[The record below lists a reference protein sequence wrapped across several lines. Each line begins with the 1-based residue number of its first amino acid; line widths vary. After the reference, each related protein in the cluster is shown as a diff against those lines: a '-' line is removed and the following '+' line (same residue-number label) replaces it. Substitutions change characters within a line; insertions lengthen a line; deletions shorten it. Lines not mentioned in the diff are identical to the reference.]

1 MRVQWL
7 QRRGGSA
14 LKLVFGGWA
23 LGPGPFADLVGEADV
38 LFVDDYRN
46 LETPIAACD
55 DYDELRLFAFS
66 FGVAAAAHWMARTG
80 TQVSRRVALSG
91 TLYPAERARGIAPET
106 VRATA
111 EGLTTQSFAKF
122 CTRAG
127 LRGPAPEIDL
137 TAARDELLAVIA
149 RGPAPETRFDRI
161 WIPERD
167 RIIPTAAQECA
178 WQGQTEAVRRVSGP
192 HLPVK
197 AGETWD
203 RWLS

>member
-1 MRVQWL
+1 MRGQWL
-7 QRRGGSA
+7 QRRGGAA
-14 LKLVFGGWA
+14 LTLVFGGWA
-23 LGPGPFADLVGEADV
+23 LGPGLFAELVGEEDV
-38 LFVDDYRN
+38 LFVDDYRD

-80 TQVSRRVALSG
+80 TKVSRRVALSG
-91 TLYPAERARGIAPET
+91 TLYPSERARGIAPET

-111 EGLTTQSFAKF
+111 EGLSPQILAKF

-149 RGPAPETRFDRI
+149 RGPAPKTRFDRI
-161 WIPERD
+161 WIPDRD
-167 RIIPTAAQECA
+167 RIIPTEAQERA
-178 WQGQTEAVRRVSGP
+178 WQDQTEAVRRLPGP
-192 HLPVK
+192 HLPIK
-197 AGETWD
+197 AGQSWK